1 MDSPNISIRIR
12 RHESLPC
19 HGLPRTHNIM
29 HSSSAKA
36 SSGQQRSNRMCAK
49 ASVLIG
55 RRLGATKNNPYVGS
69 FRHAPPTSLRSMA
82 ASSLPSLSSR
92 KEVAASSSSVFLS
105 PSFAFAENS
114 PYVGWFRHAPPVF
127 SPYQY
132 LGSSASGMKS
142 KNNKTNSNKRAAG
155 TTTPPRNK
163 SSIVQHKVN
172 LDSLLELDRWHQQLT
187 SLLVGVGND
196 DTAKNTPLLLR
207 QIINGRLLGGSG
219 KKDGRL
225 DRSMTNTSDNT
236 NIIQRCNNMHQ
247 PNTSRMPPLPLS
259 SATEMRHHPGYRNT
273 VLSRLTS
280 WLPFPLIYA
289 EDDCDHDYG
298 YLHGKNTTS
307 GLKFLPSRSIEIDS
321 DENDDDDDDYSSA
334 SSVDYDPCGESSVP
348 EGVTPEMER
357 EFSTEANLSVSEIAE
372 AYYAHQLLDER
383 RRRSN
388 SDATTSSQ
396 QSGLSSSALHH
407 TTDFNYT
414 EEEDTGQRLDYEIT
428 QMDIARMAR
437 NASRHLDVDS
447 ILNLP
452 TIVYRKRRSPHHV
465 CAPIHEDRNDL
476 SAQGSTL
483 IIKGTESDT
492 SILSED
498 GWSFMMVS
506 DMKPSV
512 VDNSVEKSSNSSF
525 YLDEDNKATATTA
538 TTDDMCVICLEH
550 FRDGDRLRVLPCD
563 HSFHVGCI
571 DRWLSGTHSHNEC
584 FTAGCPTCKKRP
596 SIRSPLPSSSL
607 EVSTLDVTETAERD
621 MSGSVPSWAFTN
633 LGSVMAMSSDNF
645 LD

>member
-1 MDSPNISIRIR
+1 VR
-12 RHESLPC
+12 
-19 HGLPRTHNIM
+19 
-29 HSSSAKA
+29 
-36 SSGQQRSNRMCAK
+36 AK

-82 ASSLPSLSSR
+82 ASSLPSLS
-92 KEVAASSSSVFLS
+92 

-127 SPYQY
+127 SSYQY
-132 LGSSASGMKS
+132 LGSSASGMKN
-142 KNNKTNSNKRAAG
+142 KNNKTNINKRALG
-155 TTTPPRNK
+155 PTKPLRNK
-163 SSIVQHKVN
+163 SSIIQHKIN
-172 LDSLLELDRWHQQLT
+172 LDSLLELDRWHHQLT

-196 DTAKNTPLLLR
+196 DTEKNPPLLLR
-207 QIINGRLLGGSG
+207 KIINGRLLGGSG
-219 KKDGRL
+219 KKDERL
-225 DRSMTNTSDNT
+225 GGSTTNNSDNS
-236 NIIQRCNNMHQ
+236 IIQRCNNIHQ
-247 PNTSRMPPLPLS
+247 PNNSRMPPLPLS
-259 SATEMRHHPGYRNT
+259 SASEMMHHPGYRNT

-289 EDDCDHDYG
+289 EDGCDDDYG
-298 YLHGKNTTS
+298 CLNGDYGSKKTTS

-321 DENDDDDDDYSSA
+321 DENDDDDDYSSA

-372 AYYAHQLLDER
+372 SYYAHQLLDER

-407 TTDFNYT
+407 TTDYYT
-414 EEEDTGQRLDYEIT
+414 GEEDNRQRLDYEIT

-452 TIVYRKRRSPHHV
+452 TIVYRKRRSPPTPLSPNNARNRHNIPQYERSYHHV
-465 CAPIHEDRNDL
+465 YAPIHEDRNDL

-483 IIKGTESDT
+483 IIKGIGNEK

-512 VDNSVEKSSNSSF
+512 VDNSVEKSNSSNSSF
-525 YLDEDNKATATTA
+525 NKATATA
-538 TTDDMCVICLEH
+538 ATDDMCVICLEP
-550 FRDGDRLRVLPCD
+550 FCDGDRLRVLPCD

-571 DRWLSGTHSHNEC
+571 DRWLSGSHSHNEC

-596 SIRSPLPSSSL
+596 SIRSPSSSPSSL
-607 EVSTLDVTETAERD
+607 LQIPTLDVIETAEQD
-621 MSGSVPSWAFTN
+621 MSGSLPSWAFAN
-633 LGSVMAMSSDNF
+633 LGSVMAMSTGDF
-645 LD
+645 LDEN